1 MQVKRSPR
9 HAARIVA
16 VVGGYGWPA
25 WHDRRD
31 ALRMTGPQAG
41 MNDRPRLD
49 GVRFPLV
56 LLVVFLL
63 AAAALGISPH
73 YRQDWLI
80 AAGARLRRRWSP
92 PGADESVA
100 SADVQV

>member
-1 MQVKRSPR
+1 
-9 HAARIVA
+9 
-16 VVGGYGWPA
+16 
-25 WHDRRD
+25 
-31 ALRMTGPQAG
+31 

-56 LLVVFLL
+56 LLAVFLL

-80 AAGARLRRRWSP
+80 AAGAMLRRRWSP
-92 PGADESVA
+92 PCADESAA
-100 SADVQV
+100 SADAQV